1 MKTVLKIRKM
11 TRRGLKTIATLVF
24 IGENRRKM
32 AESASWAALR
42 AAKIESSEIGGI
54 SCEIS
59 TES

>member
-11 TRRGLKTIATLVF
+11 NRSGLKTIATLVF
-24 IGENRRKM
+24 TGDNRRMM
-32 AESASWAALR
+32 AESASFAARR
-42 AAKIESSEIGGI
+42 AAKVGSSEIGGI